1 VHILF
6 LIIVGIGLGIGA
18 AVPIGP
24 VNVEIARRTLA
35 RGRLAGISLGFGA
48 VTVDMIFAALT
59 SLGVQQLFK
68 GNAHFEHWFGYVGV
82 SVCFILAAVSLYAA
96 WNAYTYGVKDP
107 KQRPNN
113 VKSLFTDY
121 FTGFGMTA
129 LNLYTW
135 IWWFVTVPA
144 LAARHGSETRF
155 DLPITCGG
163 VFIATTAW
171 VMSFT
176 WIINRLRQF
185 AGRSWHIGADLVGG
199 LLLFAF
205 GVWAL
210 ARVITQ

>member
-1 VHILF
+1 MHILF
-6 LIIVGIGLGIGA
+6 LIVVGIGLGIGA

-59 SLGVQQLFK
+59 SLGAQQLFK
-68 GNAHFEHWFGYVGV
+68 GNTHFEHWFGYVGV
-82 SVCFILAAVSLYAA
+82 GVCFILSGFSLNAA
-96 WNAYTYGVKDP
+96 WHAAKYGVAEP
-107 KQRPNN
+107 KERPNN
-113 VKSLFTDY
+113 VKTLFADY

-144 LAARHGSETRF
+144 LAAHHGSQTKL

-163 VFIATTAW
+163 VFVATTAW
-171 VMSFT
+171 VLGFT
-176 WIINRLRQF
+176 WIINHLRKF
-185 AGRSWHIGADLVGG
+185 AGRTWHIGADLVGG

-210 ARVITQ
+210 VRVLSE